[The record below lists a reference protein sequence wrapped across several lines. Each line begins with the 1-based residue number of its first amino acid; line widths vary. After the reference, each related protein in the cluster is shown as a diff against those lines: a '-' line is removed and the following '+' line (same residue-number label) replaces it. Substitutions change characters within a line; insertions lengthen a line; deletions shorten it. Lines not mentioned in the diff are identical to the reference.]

1 MTENFNQENTNPNL
15 QIEENSTYPL
25 VNNITYKERVNNQT
39 KRSFSYVIIKEGVY
53 PEKVLT
59 GPKSKNSVIKT
70 TWGRAANKQTVCCK
84 INYVD
89 GIPQFC
95 IEYGFNFQNVIFSTK
110 SPSDAALNYERALKP
125 GTKATI
131 SGPLVFGLQ
140 LNSVQKAREA
150 RRRGHLIKPANNC
163 VQSTLEKR
171 AKKIA
176 ERTQVSFNNNVKE
189 IYHESDKV
197 MLKEIEFS
205 LNDMDFQVNY
215 GYEQEKKNHQ
225 IQSIVK
231 AVDQGQISRCSYQNL
246 AAAEYNLPRLGS
258 VSDECTAITNYMNQ
272 IIKISLVD
280 IKKINEPEESIES
293 EEEDI
298 VDLEI
303 IQKVIDTMGIGI
315 CRSAKDILCYIIPQ
329 M

>member
-1 MTENFNQENTNPNL
+1 MTTENFNQENNNPIFKL
-15 QIEENSTYPL
+15 KKTPHIHY
-25 VNNITYKERVNNQT
+25 
-39 KRSFSYVIIKEGVY
+39 FSYVIIKEGVY

-59 GPKSKNSVIKT
+59 GPKSKNSVISRKKRSIQQYKIPHNYIVET
-70 TWGRAANKQTVCCK
+70 TWGRAANKRT
-84 INYVD
+84 
-89 GIPQFC
+89 
-95 IEYGFNFQNVIFSTK
+95 
-110 SPSDAALNYERALKP
+110 ALKP

-131 SGPLVFGLQ
+131 SSPLVFGLQ
-140 LNSVQKAREA
+140 LNSVQKACEA

-163 VQSTLEKR
+163 VQSTLEKC

-303 IQKVIDTMGIGI
+303 IQKIIDTIGIGI
-315 CRSAKDILCYIIPQ
+315 CHSAKDILCYHVLVESNGVRKIEL
-329 M
+329 

>member
-25 VNNITYKERVNNQT
+25 VNNITYKERVNNQM

-59 GPKSKNSVIKT
+59 GPKSKNSVISRKKRSIQQYKIPHNYIVET
-70 TWGRAANKQTVCCK
+70 TWGRAANKRTVRCK

-95 IEYGFNFQNVIFSTK
+95 IECGFNFQNVIFSTK

-215 GYEQEKKNHQ
+215 G
-225 IQSIVK
+225 
-231 AVDQGQISRCSYQNL
+231 
-246 AAAEYNLPRLGS
+246 S
-258 VSDECTAITNYMNQ
+258 VSDERTAITNYMNQ

-303 IQKVIDTMGIGI
+303 IQKIIDTIGIGI
-315 CRSAKDILCYIIPQ
+315 CHSAKDILCYHVLVESNGVRKIEL
-329 M
+329 

>member
-1 MTENFNQENTNPNL
+1 MTEKFNQENTNPNL

-25 VNNITYKERVNNQT
+25 VNNITYKERVNNQ
-39 KRSFSYVIIKEGVY
+39 R
-53 PEKVLT
+53 
-59 GPKSKNSVIKT
+59 KS
-70 TWGRAANKQTVCCK
+70 NKQTVHCK

-110 SPSDAALNYERALKP
+110 SSSDAALNYER
-125 GTKATI
+125 ATI

-163 VQSTLEKR
+163 VQSILKKH

-189 IYHESDKV
+189 IYHEFDKV
-197 MLKEIEFS
+197 VLKEIEFS

-215 GYEQEKKNHQ
+215 
-225 IQSIVK
+225 
-231 AVDQGQISRCSYQNL
+231 
-246 AAAEYNLPRLGS
+246 
-258 VSDECTAITNYMNQ
+258 
-272 IIKISLVD
+272 
-280 IKKINEPEESIES
+280 
-293 EEEDI
+293 
-298 VDLEI
+298 
-303 IQKVIDTMGIGI
+303 
-315 CRSAKDILCYIIPQ
+315 
-329 M
+329 